1 MSRFKDRYFA
11 TLVSGYALMGMQIII
26 SLATVPLAL
35 KYLGKEGFGIWA
47 LATQVAIWLQM
58 LDAGMNG
65 ALARHLIDY
74 RAEPEGEGLAH
85 CIATGFRVLSSQGL
99 VILLMAILVGCF
111 SGPLIG
117 LSAPDAATFRN
128 LLFMLGAATGF
139 GFVSK
144 IVQSWLYATQRL
156 DACNLIALG
165 LFIVEFTVFWL
176 LLRAGCGIYALA
188 WARMFTAIGG
198 AILSW
203 WTAIRLARFPVRYLK
218 GSWNAAMFH
227 RLAAFGGGMF
237 LLTLGT
243 QLLTATQTALVSKH
257 LGLATAAVWATA
269 PKLFQLILQMVSKL
283 WDFRVPFLSSLMAGD
298 HRPALIIHFNGL
310 FRATAYIGGGGLGAA
325 IAMNPAFLSLWTNH
339 TIQWAH
345 ANDLWIALAFYFS
358 LLIRCLTD
366 FVMHT
371 KKIGWMPFLMLCEG
385 GIFVVSASLLLPR
398 FGISGMLL
406 ASLVVGGLLRLP
418 YAWRYFRAYLSLNIH
433 QSRALAG
440 HAVGGGALG
449 ATVYLLL
456 TLAQHGLQTQSP
468 WLSFAIQGALA
479 ALLLGPIAF
488 KLVVSSQQTLR
499 E

>member
-111 SGPLIG
+111 SGPLFG
-117 LSAPDAATFRN
+117 LGALDAATFRN

-165 LFIVEFTVFWL
+165 LFIGEFTIFWL

-188 WARMFTAIGG
+188 WARIFTTIGG

-203 WTAIRLARFPVRYLK
+203 WAAIQLAHFPVRHLK
-218 GSWNAAMFH
+218 GSWNTAMFH

-237 LLTLGT
+237 LLTLGN

-298 HRPALIIHFNGL
+298 HRPALIAHFNAL

-325 IAMNPAFLSLWTNH
+325 VAMNPAFLSLWTNH

-345 ANDLWIALAFYFS
+345 ANDLWIALAFYFA
-358 LLIRCLTD
+358 LLIRCFTD
-366 FVMHT
+366 FVLHT
-371 KKIGWMPFLMLCEG
+371 KKVGWMPILMLCEG
-385 GIFVVSASLLLPR
+385 IIFVASALYMLPR
-398 FGISGMLL
+398 FGIPGMLVS
-406 ASLVVGGLLRLP
+406 SLVAGGLLRLP
-418 YAWRYFRAYLSLNIH
+418 YAWRHFRNYLSLNSCAVRSLAFHASGGAILGIVVH
-433 QSRALAG
+433 TLLLAIGHGLSIQSKLVTLCIQTV
-440 HAVGGGALG
+440 VGG
-449 ATVYLLL
+449 
-456 TLAQHGLQTQSP
+456 
-468 WLSFAIQGALA
+468 
-479 ALLLGPIAF
+479 LLLGPIAW
-488 KLVVSSQQTLR
+488 KLVITSQR
-499 E
+499 PA